1 MIVLGGG
8 AGGTAAVNG
17 SFAVLVMNVT
27 TQAKVEDGT
36 SGNGSSL
43 SAAKGSVTVKAT
55 DTTDLN
61 LNTGNANVGG
71 AAAVGAAIEVAVY
84 RNTVTAMIGN
94 YNTVTAKSI
103 LVQAIADRDIQAAAV
118 MASASGT
125 ASINGSILVLSIG
138 AGTTDPDANKAE
150 TNGGGNSSDKASKEA
165 SERGQAAVNL
175 GYGQK
180 VNAEQGNQY
189 VTEANGTISGLAT
202 DNKNLISGYFTSAN
216 VEDKTYAGIGDGG
229 KTTQRME
236 T

>member
-1 MIVLGGG
+1 ME
-8 AGGTAAVNG
+8 
-17 SFAVLVMNVT
+17 S
-27 TQAKVEDGT
+27 

-118 MASASGT
+118 MASASGPQVST
-125 ASINGSILVLSIG
+125 EVSLYFPSEQELLILMQTRQKPMEAAIPLTRQVRKHLSV
-138 AGTTDPDANKAE
+138 A
-150 TNGGGNSSDKASKEA
+150 
-165 SERGQAAVNL
+165 RRQ
-175 GYGQK
+175 
-180 VNAEQGNQY
+180 
-189 VTEANGTISGLAT
+189 
-202 DNKNLISGYFTSAN
+202 
-216 VEDKTYAGIGDGG
+216 
-229 KTTQRME
+229 
-236 T
+236 